1 MFDVFQWPDSVVIGH
16 NYMEYT
22 SQRKKKISSF
32 FNILNICILQQQHNI
47 NFNIY
52 TQMEERDYFLTRE
65 WIFSTN

>member
-22 SQRKKKISSF
+22 SQRKKISSF
-32 FNILNICILQQQHNI
+32 LNILNIGLLQEQHNI

-52 TQMEERDYFLTRE
+52 LQMEERDYF
-65 WIFSTN
+65 FN